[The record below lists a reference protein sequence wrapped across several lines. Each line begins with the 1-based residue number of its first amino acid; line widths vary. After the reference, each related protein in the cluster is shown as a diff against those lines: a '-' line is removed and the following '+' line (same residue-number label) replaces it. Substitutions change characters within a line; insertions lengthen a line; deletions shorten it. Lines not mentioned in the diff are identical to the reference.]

1 MTANNTNSV
10 GSENS
15 VSPIED
21 RAKFLARDPALKRI
35 VEHAT
40 ETGGSTTRRDLAA
53 KTGWSVSEIDTHL
66 ERLVEGEFVELIG
79 EAGYGIVVLT
89 HRGERLA
96 RGEL

>member
-1 MTANNTNSV
+1 MTANNTNSA

-15 VSPIED
+15 VSPVED
-21 RAKFLARDPALKRI
+21 RTVTLARDPELRRI
-35 VEHAT
+35 VEHAADS
-40 ETGGSTTRRDLAA
+40 GGATTRRDLAA
-53 KTGWSVSEIDTHL
+53 KTGWPISEIDPHL
-66 ERLVEGEFVELIG
+66 ELLEAGGFVELIG

>member
-1 MTANNTNSV
+1 MTANDTNSA

-15 VSPIED
+15 VSPVED
-21 RAKFLARDPALKRI
+21 RAVTLARDPELRRI
-35 VEHAT
+35 VEHAADS
-40 ETGGSTTRRDLAA
+40 GGSTTRRDLAA
-53 KTGWSVSEIDTHL
+53 KTGWSISEIDTLLQRL
-66 ERLVEGEFVELIG
+66 EAGELVELIG